1 MDEGNLEREMER
13 GICRL
18 IVIALRDVMVGAAVD
33 SRKTLL
39 W

>member
-13 GICRL
+13 EML
-18 IVIALRDVMVGAAVD
+18 IITTLSVVMVGAAGD
-33 SRKTLL
+33 STKTFL